1 MTDQSKLNL
10 IWAETGGVTD
20 PGDLKYETG
29 WIAEVPT
36 FQNFN
41 FVLQNATLN
50 ALSLCEKG
58 VYGWE
63 TTINYEVGS
72 KAKGGTSGKY
82 YTSIA
87 AHTGQDPDLDVSNN
101 YWVLGSS
108 FGDGTSLQV
117 QHGLLVKDV
126 NVRASSTTWAG
137 SDITLI
143 NSSALVQY
151 NTSNGTVKNWLMG
164 NISGELA
171 CVDVGTVGT
180 ADDRAIG
187 LNEAGTYRLFHEG
200 HPPTQGEVAGTF
212 PDAPAD
218 GKIYGR
224 RNNGWIVVTATT
236 VSTAPPPALSGAGAG
251 WYNLDD
257 GQTYTD
263 VEDGDSAQWASASP
277 PIMPQS
283 QSSATAF
290 NNAISPNIDGTN
302 AQDAIDELAAQVA
315 GLQAQLALL
324 LLP

>member
-1 MTDQSKLNL
+1 MTDQSKLDL
-10 IWAETGGVTD
+10 VWAATGGTTD
-20 PGDLKYETG
+20 PGDAKYQTG
-29 WIAEVPT
+29 WVAEIPT
-36 FQNFN
+36 YQNFN

-63 TTINYEVGS
+63 VGVNYEAGARS
-72 KAKGGTSGKY
+72 KGLTGGKL
-82 YTSIA
+82 YTCIA
-87 AHTGQDPDLDVSNN
+87 DHIGQDPELDTSNN
-101 YWVLGSS
+101 YWVLGISL
-108 FGDGTSLQV
+108 GDWTGLQTE
-117 QHGLLVKDV
+117 HGLLVKDV
-126 NVRASSTTWAG
+126 NIRASSTVWAG
-137 SDITLI
+137 SDITLS
-143 NSSALVQY
+143 NTSTFVQY
-151 NTSNGTVKNWLMG
+151 NTENSGSKNWLMG
-164 NISGELA
+164 NITGELA
-171 CVDVGTVGT
+171 CVDLGTVPV
-180 ADDRAIG
+180 ADGRGIG

-263 VEDGDSAQWASASP
+263 VEDGDSAQWASSSP
-277 PIMPQS
+277 PIVPQS

-315 GLQAQLALL
+315 ALQAQLLL
-324 LLP
+324 LTP